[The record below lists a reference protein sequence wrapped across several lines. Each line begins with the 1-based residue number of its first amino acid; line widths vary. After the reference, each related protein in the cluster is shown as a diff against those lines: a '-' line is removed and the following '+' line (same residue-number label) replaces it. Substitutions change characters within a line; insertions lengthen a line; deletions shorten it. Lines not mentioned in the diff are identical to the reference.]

1 MLTDKHVYSVLIVS
15 GVSEGTEI
23 IVNLLPKS
31 EFAPIISASNA
42 GEAKRLLIS
51 QTFDIIIINTPLS
64 DEFGSEL
71 ALDIAE
77 NTYSGVVLMVKAEL
91 FDEVSCNVEQQ
102 GIFTVV
108 KPISRQ
114 MVYQAIKLLIAVRE
128 KIRKTEEKNVTLK
141 SKMEAIRIINHAKWV
156 LIEKQ
161 NLNEAAAHRYI
172 EKQAMDQRLSKREV
186 AENILK
192 KYNIK

>member
-42 GEAKRLLIS
+42 GEAKRLMIS

-77 NTYSGVVLMVKAEL
+77 NTYSGVILMVKAEL
-91 FDEVSCNVEQQ
+91 FEEVSCNVEQQ

-141 SKMEAIRIINHAKWV
+141 SKMEAIRIINHAKWI

-172 EKQAMDQRLSKREV
+172 EKQAMNQRISKREV

>member
-1 MLTDKHVYSVLIVS
+1 MLTDKHSYSVLIVS
-15 GVSEGTEI
+15 GISEGTEFLI
-23 IVNLLPKS
+23 DLLPKS

-42 GEAKRLLIS
+42 GEAKRLMIS

-71 ALDIAE
+71 ALNIAE
-77 NTYSGVVLMVKAEL
+77 NTYSGVILMVKAEL
-91 FDEVSCNVEQQ
+91 FEEVSCNVETQ
-102 GIFTVV
+102 GVFTLV

-114 MVYQAIKLLIAVRE
+114 MVYQAIKLLVALRE
-128 KIRKTEEKNVTLK
+128 KMRRTEEKNATLE

-161 NLNEAAAHRYI
+161 NITEAAAHRYI
-172 EKQAMDQRLSKREV
+172 EKLAMDKRISKKEV
-186 AENILK
+186 AERILK
-192 KYNIK
+192 MYKTK

>member
-42 GEAKRLLIS
+42 GEAKRLMIS

-77 NTYSGVVLMVKAEL
+77 NTYSGVILMVKAEL
-91 FDEVSCNVEQQ
+91 FEEVSCNVEQL

-172 EKQAMDQRLSKREV
+172 EKQAMDLRISKREV

>member
-91 FDEVSCNVEQQ
+91 FDEVSCIVEQQ

-161 NLNEAAAHRYI
+161 NLNEATAHRYI
-172 EKQAMDQRLSKREV
+172 EKQAMDQRISKREV